1 MTTETESMTTEA
13 ESQAVAPAL
22 EDAAVGPSDYG
33 SNRNLFQQTWYL
45 LRRYPVI
52 PIIILLTLAV
62 MAIIG
67 PYVAPFPRD
76 QGHSHDRNLGLWQ
89 NSRAASVPIRGGMSI
104 EDLDF
109 DPCPPID
116 SSLPAVTD
124 NLQQCGR
131 LHIFGAD
138 HAGRDIFSR
147 LLHGSRI
154 SMAVVG
160 FSLTSG
166 MILGTAVALFSG
178 YYGGIFDEIVT
189 RFVDIWN
196 ALPFL
201 MVALVVTQLF
211 GAKVNV
217 FIWTVDMLLF
227 VLMLVAWV
235 GFVRV
240 IRAEVFVLR
249 ELDYVA
255 AARVA
260 GASDIRIIYRH
271 LVPGILNTVIV
282 VATLNTSGLIL
293 AESTLSFVGAGIQPP
308 TPAWG
313 VMTNEGRDYILEAPH
328 ITLVPGFAIFL
339 VVLSMNFF
347 GDWLRDRLDP
357 RLRQIA

>member
-1 MTTETESMTTEA
+1 MATESQVGE
-13 ESQAVAPAL
+13 QQAL
-22 EDAAVGPSDYG
+22 EGAANTEMKVSRG
-33 SNRNLFQQTWYL
+33 NVFQTAWYI

-52 PIIILLTLAV
+52 PLIILSALVVAAV
-62 MAIIG
+62 IG
-67 PYVAPFPRD
+67 PYIAPFPRD
-76 QGHSHDRNLGLWQ
+76 KGFSPDRNLGIWER
-89 NSRAASVPIRGGMSI
+89 SRASYIPVRGATTI
-104 EDLDF
+104 EGLSYKH
-109 DPCPPID
+109 CPPISAD
-116 SSLPAVTD
+116 RSPTLAENIT
-124 NLQQCGR
+124 QCGQI
-131 LHIFGAD
+131 HILGAD

-154 SMAVVG
+154 SIAVVA

-166 MILGTAVALFSG
+166 MILGTAVGLITG
-178 YYGGIFDEIVT
+178 YYGGVLDEIVT

-217 FIWTVDMLLF
+217 FIWEVDMLLF

-240 IRAEVFVLR
+240 IRSQVFVLR

-255 AARVA
+255 AAKVA
-260 GASDIRIIYRH
+260 GSSDVRIIWRH
-271 LVPGILNTVIV
+271 LNPGIMNTVIV
-282 VATLNTSGLIL
+282 VASLNTSGLIL

-357 RLRQIA
+357 RLRQVA

>member
-1 MTTETESMTTEA
+1 MATESQTTG
-13 ESQAVAPAL
+13 QQAL
-22 EDAAVGPSDYG
+22 EGA
-33 SNRNLFQQTWYL
+33 SNVDVSVNRGNAFQATWYF

-52 PIIILLTLAV
+52 PIIILSALLIA
-62 MAIIG
+62 AIIG

-76 QGHSHDRNLGLWQ
+76 KGFSKDRNLGLWER
-89 NSRAASVPIRGGMSI
+89 SRASYIPTRGGQTI
-104 EDLDF
+104 EELSYRS
-109 DPCPPID
+109 CPPID
-116 SSLPAVTD
+116 PNQPATLAA
-124 NLQQCGR
+124 NTTQCGQ
-131 LHIFGAD
+131 LHILGAD
-138 HAGRDIFSR
+138 HAGRDILSR

-154 SMAVVG
+154 SIAVVA

-166 MILGTAVALFSG
+166 MILGTAVGLLTG
-178 YYGGIFDEIVT
+178 YYGGVLDEIVT

-217 FIWTVDMLLF
+217 FIWEVDMLLF

-240 IRAEVFVLR
+240 IRSQVFVLR

-255 AARVA
+255 AAKVA
-260 GASDIRIIYRH
+260 GSSDVRIIWRH
-271 LVPGILNTVIV
+271 LTPGIMNTVIV
-282 VATLNTSGLIL
+282 VASLNTSGLIL

-357 RLRQIA
+357 RLRQVA

>member
-1 MTTETESMTTEA
+1 MATESQTREQQPLEGA
-13 ESQAVAPAL
+13 ANVAVKVDRGNPFQA
-22 EDAAVGPSDYG
+22 
-33 SNRNLFQQTWYL
+33 TWYF

-52 PIIILLTLAV
+52 PIIILAALVVSAV
-62 MAIIG
+62 IG
-67 PYVAPFPRD
+67 PFVAPFPRD
-76 QGHSHDRNLGLWQ
+76 KGFSPDRNLGIWQ
-89 NSRAASVPIRGGMSI
+89 QSRAAQIPLRGGTTI
-104 EDLDF
+104 EELGYR
-109 DPCPPID
+109 PCPPID
-116 SSLPAVTD
+116 PNQSHTLAENMT
-124 NLQQCGR
+124 QCGP
-131 LHIFGAD
+131 LHILGAD

-154 SMAVVG
+154 SIAVVT

-166 MILGTAVALFSG
+166 MVLGTAVGLLTG
-178 YYGGIFDEIVT
+178 YYGGVLDEIVT

-217 FIWTVDMLLF
+217 FIWEVDMLLF

-240 IRAEVFVLR
+240 IRSQVFVLR

-255 AARVA
+255 AAKVA
-260 GASDIRIIYRH
+260 GSSDVRIIWRH
-271 LVPGILNTVIV
+271 LTPGIMNTVIV
-282 VATLNTSGLIL
+282 VASLNTSGLIL

-357 RLRQIA
+357 RLRQVA

>member
-1 MTTETESMTTEA
+1 MALQTQA
-13 ESQAVAPAL
+13 EDQQAL
-22 EDAAVGPSDYG
+22 EGAAHIQVNVDRGNVAQSV
-33 SNRNLFQQTWYL
+33 WYF
-45 LRRYPVI
+45 LRRYPII
-52 PIIILLTLAV
+52 PIFILAALVVA
-62 MAIIG
+62 AIVG
-67 PYVAPFPRD
+67 PFVAPFPRD
-76 QGHSHDRNLGLWQ
+76 KGFSPDRNLGIWSQ
-89 NSRAASVPIRGGMSI
+89 SRASYIPLGGETI
-104 EDLDF
+104 EDLSF
-109 DPCPPID
+109 RACPPID
-116 SSLPAVTD
+116 PTD
-124 NLQQCGR
+124 TSRRAENIQQCGK
-131 LHIFGAD
+131 LHILGAD

-154 SMAVVG
+154 SIAVVT

-166 MILGTAVALFSG
+166 MILGTAVGLLTG
-178 YYGGIFDEIVT
+178 YYGGILDEAVT

-211 GAKVNV
+211 GAKVN
-217 FIWTVDMLLF
+217 ILWWTVDMLLF

-240 IRAEVFVLR
+240 IRSQVFVLR

-255 AARVA
+255 AAKVA
-260 GASDIRIIYRH
+260 GASDIRIIWRH
-271 LVPGILNTVIV
+271 LTPGIMNTVIV
-282 VATLNTSGLIL
+282 VASLNTSGLIL

-313 VMTNEGRDYILEAPH
+313 VMTNEGRDYILDAPH

-357 RLRQIA
+357 RLRQVA

>member
-1 MTTETESMTTEA
+1 MSVKVDRGNA
-13 ESQAVAPAL
+13 
-22 EDAAVGPSDYG
+22 
-33 SNRNLFQQTWYL
+33 FQTTWYF
-45 LRRYPVI
+45 LRRYPVV
-52 PIIILLTLAV
+52 PIIILSALVVA
-62 MAIIG
+62 AIIG
-67 PYVAPFPRD
+67 PFVAPFPRD
-76 QGHSHDRNLGLWQ
+76 KGFSPDRNLGIWEQ
-89 NSRAASVPIRGGMSI
+89 SRAAQIPVRGGVTI
-104 EDLDF
+104 EELGYR
-109 DPCPPID
+109 PCPPID
-116 SSLPAVTD
+116 PNQSHTLAENMT
-124 NLQQCGR
+124 QCGP
-131 LHIFGAD
+131 LHILGAD

-154 SMAVVG
+154 SIAVVT

-166 MILGTAVALFSG
+166 MILGTAVGLITG
-178 YYGGIFDEIVT
+178 YYGGVIDEIVT

-217 FIWTVDMLLF
+217 FVWEVDMLLF

-240 IRAEVFVLR
+240 IRSQVFVLR

-255 AARVA
+255 AAKVA
-260 GASDIRIIYRH
+260 GSSDVRIIWRH
-271 LVPGILNTVIV
+271 LTPGIMNTVIV
-282 VATLNTSGLIL
+282 VASLNTSGLIL

-357 RLRQIA
+357 RLRQVA

>member
-1 MTTETESMTTEA
+1 MATEVDRTENTTEA
-13 ESQAVAPAL
+13 AAIASDQAAY
-22 EDAAVGPSDYG
+22 YG
-33 SNRNLFQQTWYL
+33 QTTNPIAKLWYYI
-45 LRRYPVI
+45 RRYPII
-52 PIIILLTLAV
+52 PVIILVLLLVA
-62 MAIIG
+62 AIVG

-76 QGHSHDRNLGLWQ
+76 KGFSHDRNLGLWER
-89 NSRAASVPIRGGMSI
+89 SRAAYIPLGGQTI
-104 EDLDF
+104 EELSYRSCGF
-109 DPCPPID
+109 IDPNGGVD
-116 SSLPAVTD
+116 SE
-124 NLQQCGR
+124 NIEQCGK

-138 HAGRDIFSR
+138 HTGRDIFSR

-154 SMAVVG
+154 SIAVVT

-178 YYGGIFDEIVT
+178 YYGGILDEVVT
-189 RFVDIWN
+189 RFVDVWN

-201 MVALVVTQLF
+201 MVAIVVTQLF
-211 GAKVNV
+211 GAKVDV
-217 FIWTVDMLLF
+217 LLWQVDMLLF

-240 IRAEVFVLR
+240 IRAQVFVLR

-260 GASDIRIIYRH
+260 GASDVRIIWRH
-271 LVPGILNTVIV
+271 LVPGIMNTVIV
-282 VATLNTSGLIL
+282 VASLNTSGLIL

-328 ITLVPGFAIFL
+328 LTLVPGFAIFL

-357 RLRQIA
+357 RLRQVA

>member
-1 MTTETESMTTEA
+1 MATEA
-13 ESQAVAPAL
+13 EIQEATAGEAASSSTQANV
-22 EDAAVGPSDYG
+22 SYG
-33 SNRNLFQQTWYL
+33 TRRGDVFSGTWYFI
-45 LRRYPVI
+45 RRYPVI
-52 PIIILLTLAV
+52 PVFVLLVLLVA
-62 MAIIG
+62 AIIG

-76 QGHSHDRNLGLWQ
+76 KGFPHDRNLPIWSK
-89 NSRAASVPIRGGMSI
+89 SRASYIPLGGTTI
-104 EDLDF
+104 EELSYTS
-109 DPCPPID
+109 CNYID
-116 SSLPAVTD
+116 VEVGRDSE
-124 NLQQCGR
+124 NIEQCGK
-131 LHIFGAD
+131 LHVFGAD
-138 HAGRDIFSR
+138 HAGRDILSR

-154 SMAVVG
+154 SIAVVG

-166 MILGTAVALFSG
+166 MMLGTAVALFSG
-178 YYGGIFDEIVT
+178 YYGGIFDELVT

-201 MVALVVTQLF
+201 MVAIVVTQVF
-211 GAKVNV
+211 GAKVEIL
-217 FIWTVDMLLF
+217 FWKVDMLLF

-240 IRAEVFVLR
+240 IRAQVFVLR

-260 GASDIRIIYRH
+260 GASDVRIILRH
-271 LVPGILNTVIV
+271 LLPGITNTVIV
-282 VATLNTSGLIL
+282 VASLNTSGLIL

-313 VMTNEGRDYILEAPH
+313 VMTNQGRDYILEAPH

-357 RLRQIA
+357 RLRQVG

>member
-1 MTTETESMTTEA
+1 MATEVDRTESAA
-13 ESQAVAPAL
+13 EMAAVA
-22 EDAAVGPSDYG
+22 DDSVRIYG
-33 SNRNLFQQTWYL
+33 QTSNPLAKGWFY
-45 LRRYPVI
+45 LRRYPII
-52 PIIILLTLAV
+52 PVIILITLLIA
-62 MAIIG
+62 AIIG

-76 QGHSHDRNLGLWQ
+76 KGFSHDRNLGLWEK
-89 NSRAASVPIRGGMSI
+89 SRAAYIPLGGTTIADLSYRPCDLIDPSATPTSENI
-104 EDLDF
+104 E
-109 DPCPPID
+109 
-116 SSLPAVTD
+116 
-124 NLQQCGR
+124 QCGK
-131 LHIFGAD
+131 LHILGAD
-138 HAGRDIFSR
+138 HTGRDIFSR

-154 SMAVVG
+154 SIAVVT

-178 YYGGIFDEIVT
+178 YYGGILDELVT

-201 MVALVVTQLF
+201 MVAIVVTQLF

-217 FIWTVDMLLF
+217 LFWKVDMLLF

-240 IRAEVFVLR
+240 IRAQVFVLR

-260 GASDIRIIYRH
+260 GASDIRIIWRH
-271 LVPGILNTVIV
+271 LVPGIMNTVIV
-282 VATLNTSGLIL
+282 VASLNTSGLIL

-313 VMTNEGRDYILEAPH
+313 VMANEGRDYILEASH
-328 ITLVPGFAIFL
+328 LTLVPGFAIFL

-357 RLRQIA
+357 RLRQVA

>member
-1 MTTETESMTTEA
+1 MATEVDRTDTSAEEMTATQT
-13 ESQAVAPAL
+13 VAYATR
-22 EDAAVGPSDYG
+22 G
-33 SNRNLFQQTWYL
+33 SNPFTFVWWY

-52 PIIILLTLAV
+52 PIFILVLLLLA
-62 MAIIG
+62 AIIG
-67 PYVAPFPRD
+67 PYLAPFPRD
-76 QGHSHDRNLGLWQ
+76 EAYQRDRLLGIGER
-89 NSRAASVPIRGGMSI
+89 SRAADHI
-104 EDLDF
+104 ELGSGPVGVVAGYQ
-109 DPCPPID
+109 PCPLID
-116 SSLPAVTD
+116 PGGRDVPSNQTK
-124 NLQQCGR
+124 CGQ
-131 LHIFGAD
+131 LHLLGAD

-154 SMAVVG
+154 SIAVVT

-178 YYGGIFDEIVT
+178 YYGGILDEIVT

-201 MVALVVTQLF
+201 MVAIVVTQLF
-211 GAKVNV
+211 GAKVDV
-217 FIWTVDMLLF
+217 LFWRVDMLLF

-240 IRAEVFVLR
+240 IRAQVFVLR

-260 GASDIRIIYRH
+260 GASDIRIIWRH
-271 LVPGILNTVIV
+271 LVPGIMNTVIV
-282 VATLNTSGLIL
+282 VASLNTSGLIL

-313 VMTNEGRDYILEAPH
+313 VMTNQGRDYILEAPH
-328 ITLVPGFAIFL
+328 ITLVPGTAIFL

-357 RLRQIA
+357 RLRQVA

>member
-1 MTTETESMTTEA
+1 MATEVDRTESAA
-13 ESQAVAPAL
+13 EI
-22 EDAAVGPSDYG
+22 AAVQDDSVRIYG
-33 SNRNLFQQTWYL
+33 QTSNPLAKAWFYI
-45 LRRYPVI
+45 RRYPII
-52 PIIILLTLAV
+52 PVIILITLLLA
-62 MAIIG
+62 AIVG

-76 QGHSHDRNLGLWQ
+76 KGFSHDRNLGLWER
-89 NSRAASVPIRGGMSI
+89 SRAAYIPLGGTTIAELSYRPCDFI
-104 EDLDF
+104 E
-109 DPCPPID
+109 PGGSPQSENIE
-116 SSLPAVTD
+116 
-124 NLQQCGR
+124 QCGK
-131 LHIFGAD
+131 LHILGAD
-138 HAGRDIFSR
+138 HTGRDIFSR

-154 SMAVVG
+154 SIAVVT

-178 YYGGIFDEIVT
+178 YYGGFLDEIVT

-201 MVALVVTQLF
+201 MVAIVVTQLF
-211 GAKVNV
+211 GSKVNV
-217 FIWTVDMLLF
+217 LAWKVDMLLF

-240 IRAEVFVLR
+240 IRAQVFVLR

-260 GASDIRIIYRH
+260 GASDIRIIWRH
-271 LVPGILNTVIV
+271 LVPGIMNTVIV
-282 VATLNTSGLIL
+282 VASLNTSGLIL

-313 VMTNEGRDYILEAPH
+313 VMANEGRDYILEASH
-328 ITLVPGFAIFL
+328 LTLVPGFAIFL

-357 RLRQIA
+357 RLRQVA

>member
-1 MTTETESMTTEA
+1 MATEVEVQDATSSEGARSQVEVPYGRGRSMLA
-13 ESQAVAPAL
+13 QAW
-22 EDAAVGPSDYG
+22 
-33 SNRNLFQQTWYL
+33 FFI
-45 LRRYPVI
+45 RRYPVI
-52 PIIILLTLAV
+52 PIFVLVMLLVA
-62 MAIIG
+62 AIIG

-76 QGHSHDRNLGLWQ
+76 KGYAHDRNLPLW
-89 NSRAASVPIRGGMSI
+89 SMSYASYIPLGGETI
-104 EDLDF
+104 EELSYK
-109 DPCPPID
+109 PCTLINPDGRVI
-116 SSLPAVTD
+116 AE
-124 NLQQCGR
+124 NLEQCGK
-131 LHIFGAD
+131 LHILGAD

-154 SMAVVG
+154 SIAVVG

-166 MILGTAVALFSG
+166 MVLGTAVALFSG
-178 YYGGIFDEIVT
+178 YYGGILDEIVT

-201 MVALVVTQLF
+201 MVAIVVTQVF
-211 GAKVNV
+211 GAKIDIL
-217 FIWTVDMLLF
+217 IWRVDMLLF

-240 IRAEVFVLR
+240 IRAQVFVLR

-260 GASDIRIIYRH
+260 GASDVRIILRH
-271 LVPGILNTVIV
+271 LLPGITNTVIV
-282 VATLNTSGLIL
+282 VASLNTSGLIL

-357 RLRQIA
+357 RLRQVA

>member
-1 MTTETESMTTEA
+1 MATESQTTG
-13 ESQAVAPAL
+13 QQAL
-22 EDAAVGPSDYG
+22 EGA
-33 SNRNLFQQTWYL
+33 SNVDVSVDRGNAFQATWYF

-52 PIIILLTLAV
+52 PVIILSALLIA
-62 MAIIG
+62 AIIG
-67 PYVAPFPRD
+67 PFVAPFPRD
-76 QGHSHDRNLGLWQ
+76 KGFSPDRNLGLWER
-89 NSRAASVPIRGGMSI
+89 SRAAYVPTRGGQTI
-104 EDLDF
+104 EELRYR
-109 DPCPPID
+109 PCPPID
-116 SSLPAVTD
+116 PNQSAQLAENIT
-124 NLQQCGR
+124 QCGQ
-131 LHIFGAD
+131 LHILGAD
-138 HAGRDIFSR
+138 HAGRDILSR

-154 SMAVVG
+154 SIAVVA

-166 MILGTAVALFSG
+166 MVLGTAVGLITG
-178 YYGGIFDEIVT
+178 YYGGVIDEVVT

-217 FIWTVDMLLF
+217 FIWEVDMLLF

-240 IRAEVFVLR
+240 IRSQVFVLR

-255 AARVA
+255 AAKVA
-260 GASDIRIIYRH
+260 GSSDIRIIWRH
-271 LVPGILNTVIV
+271 LTPGIMNTVIV
-282 VATLNTSGLIL
+282 VASLNTSGLIL

-357 RLRQIA
+357 RLRQVA

>member
-1 MTTETESMTTEA
+1 MATEANRTETTT
-13 ESQAVAPAL
+13 
-22 EDAAVGPSDYG
+22 G
-33 SNRNLFQQTWYL
+33 SATEETTPIVTYADRASNPFTLTWYY

-52 PIIILLTLAV
+52 PMFILSLLLV
-62 MAIIG
+62 SAIIG
-67 PYVAPFPRD
+67 PYLAPFPRD
-76 QGHSHDRNLGLWQ
+76 KGFSHDRNLGLWER
-89 NSRAASVPIRGGMSI
+89 SRAAYIPLGGTTIAELRYRSC
-104 EDLDF
+104 DF
-109 DPCPPID
+109 IDPDGGTQSENI
-116 SSLPAVTD
+116 A
-124 NLQQCGR
+124 QCGK
-131 LHIFGAD
+131 LHILGAD

-154 SMAVVG
+154 SIAVVT

-166 MILGTAVALFSG
+166 MILGTLVALFSG
-178 YYGGIFDEIVT
+178 YYGGILDEIVT

-196 ALPFL
+196 ALPFI
-201 MVALVVTQLF
+201 MVAIVVTQLF
-211 GAKVNV
+211 GAKVEV
-217 FIWTVDMLLF
+217 LLWKVDMLLF

-260 GASDIRIIYRH
+260 GASDIRIILRH
-271 LVPGILNTVIV
+271 LVPGIMNTVIV
-282 VATLNTSGLIL
+282 VASLNTSGLIL

-313 VMTNEGRDYILEAPH
+313 VMTNQGRDYLFEAPH
-328 ITLVPGFAIFL
+328 MTLVPGFAIFL
-339 VVLSMNFF
+339 VVLSMNFL

>member
-1 MTTETESMTTEA
+1 MATEVDTTEQTTESA
-13 ESQAVAPAL
+13 AIASDQA
-22 EDAAVGPSDYG
+22 SYYG
-33 SNRNLFQQTWYL
+33 QTSNPITKIWYY
-45 LRRYPVI
+45 LRRYPII
-52 PIIILLTLAV
+52 PVIILLMLLIA
-62 MAIIG
+62 AIIG

-76 QGHSHDRNLGLWQ
+76 KGFSHDRNLGLWEK
-89 NSRAASVPIRGGMSI
+89 SRASYIPLGGQTI
-104 EDLDF
+104 EELAFRPCDF
-109 DPCPPID
+109 IDPNGGVD
-116 SSLPAVTD
+116 SE
-124 NLQQCGR
+124 NIEQCGK

-138 HAGRDIFSR
+138 HTGRDIFSR

-154 SMAVVG
+154 SIAVVT

-178 YYGGIFDEIVT
+178 YYGGILDEVVT
-189 RFVDIWN
+189 RFVDVWN

-201 MVALVVTQLF
+201 MVAIVVTQLF

-217 FIWTVDMLLF
+217 LVWKVDMLLF

-240 IRAEVFVLR
+240 IRAQVFVLR

-260 GASDIRIIYRH
+260 GASDIRIIWRH
-271 LVPGILNTVIV
+271 LVPGIMNTVIV
-282 VATLNTSGLIL
+282 VASLNTSGLIL

-328 ITLVPGFAIFL
+328 LTLVPGFAIFL

-357 RLRQIA
+357 RLRQVA

>member
-1 MTTETESMTTEA
+1 MATEADTAQRVTESAAIEG
-13 ESQAVAPAL
+13 
-22 EDAAVGPSDYG
+22 DAASYYG
-33 SNRNLFQQTWYL
+33 QTSNPLAKAWYY
-45 LRRYPVI
+45 LRRYPII
-52 PIIILLTLAV
+52 PIVILITLLVA
-62 MAIIG
+62 AIVG

-76 QGHSHDRNLGLWQ
+76 KGYPHDRNLGLWER
-89 NSRAASVPIRGGMSI
+89 SRAAYIPLGGTTIADLSYRSCEVIDPDARLDSENI
-104 EDLDF
+104 E
-109 DPCPPID
+109 
-116 SSLPAVTD
+116 
-124 NLQQCGR
+124 QCGKI
-131 LHIFGAD
+131 HFFGAD

-154 SMAVVG
+154 SIAVVG

-166 MILGTAVALFSG
+166 MVLGTAVALFSG
-178 YYGGIFDEIVT
+178 YYGGFLDEIVT

-201 MVALVVTQLF
+201 MVAIVVTQLF
-211 GAKVNV
+211 GAKVNILV
-217 FIWTVDMLLF
+217 WKVDMLLF

-240 IRAEVFVLR
+240 IRAQVFVLR

-260 GASDIRIIYRH
+260 GASDIRIIWRH

-282 VATLNTSGLIL
+282 VASLNTSGLIL

-313 VMTNEGRDYILEAPH
+313 VMANEGRDYILEASH
-328 ITLVPGFAIFL
+328 LTLIPGFAIFL

-357 RLRQIA
+357 RLRQVA

>member
-1 MTTETESMTTEA
+1 
-13 ESQAVAPAL
+13 
-22 EDAAVGPSDYG
+22 
-33 SNRNLFQQTWYL
+33 
-45 LRRYPVI
+45 
-52 PIIILLTLAV
+52 
-62 MAIIG
+62 
-67 PYVAPFPRD
+67 
-76 QGHSHDRNLGLWQ
+76 
-89 NSRAASVPIRGGMSI
+89 
-104 EDLDF
+104 
-109 DPCPPID
+109 
-116 SSLPAVTD
+116 
-124 NLQQCGR
+124 
-131 LHIFGAD
+131 
-138 HAGRDIFSR
+138 
-147 LLHGSRI
+147 
-154 SMAVVG
+154 
-160 FSLTSG
+160 
-166 MILGTAVALFSG
+166 MILGTAVGLITG
-178 YYGGIFDEIVT
+178 YYGGVIDEIVT

-217 FIWTVDMLLF
+217 FVWQVDMLLF

-240 IRAEVFVLR
+240 IRSQVFVLR

-255 AARVA
+255 AAKVA
-260 GASDIRIIYRH
+260 GSSDIRIIWRH
-271 LVPGILNTVIV
+271 LTPGIMNTVIV
-282 VATLNTSGLIL
+282 VASLNTSGLIL

-357 RLRQIA
+357 RLRQVA

>member
-1 MTTETESMTTEA
+1 MATDVDTTESA
-13 ESQAVAPAL
+13 AIASDQA
-22 EDAAVGPSDYG
+22 SYYG
-33 SNRNLFQQTWYL
+33 QTSNPLTKVWYY
-45 LRRYPVI
+45 LRRYPII
-52 PIIILLTLAV
+52 PVIILLMLLVA
-62 MAIIG
+62 AIIG

-76 QGHSHDRNLGLWQ
+76 KGFSHDRNLGLWQ
-89 NSRAASVPIRGGMSI
+89 KSRAAYIPLGGTTI
-104 EDLDF
+104 EELSF
-109 DPCPPID
+109 RSCGQIDPNAGATSENIE
-116 SSLPAVTD
+116 
-124 NLQQCGR
+124 QCGK
-131 LHIFGAD
+131 LHVFGAD
-138 HAGRDIFSR
+138 HTGRDILSR

-154 SMAVVG
+154 SIAVVT

-178 YYGGIFDEIVT
+178 YYGGILDEVVT
-189 RFVDIWN
+189 RFVDVWN

-201 MVALVVTQLF
+201 MVAIVVTQLF
-211 GAKVNV
+211 GAKVDV
-217 FIWTVDMLLF
+217 LLWQVDMLLF

-240 IRAEVFVLR
+240 IRAQVFVLR

-260 GASDIRIIYRH
+260 GASDIRIIWRH
-271 LVPGILNTVIV
+271 LVPGIMNTVIV
-282 VATLNTSGLIL
+282 VASLNTSGLIL

-328 ITLVPGFAIFL
+328 LTLVPGFAIFM

-357 RLRQIA
+357 RLRQVA